1 MITNFQKQSRK
12 DDVKLLVWIVVG
24 FLFIAWFCSPPG
36 NKLLQLCFWGNNTK
50 YFITKLS
57 VIIVLL
63 SIYFIEIMLFI
74 LQKCIQINQ
83 WL

>member
-36 NKLLQLCFWGNNTK
+36 NKLLQLCFWGNNTGRDK
-50 YFITKLS
+50 HPFRYYNVDVK
-57 VIIVLL
+57 
-63 SIYFIEIMLFI
+63 
-74 LQKCIQINQ
+74 
-83 WL
+83 

>member
-36 NKLLQLCFWGNNTK
+36 NKLLQLCFWGNNTISSLN
-50 YFITKLS
+50 FS

-83 WL
+83 RL

>member
-50 YFITKLS
+50 YFITKLFS
-57 VIIVLL
+57 D
-63 SIYFIEIMLFI
+63 I

-83 WL
+83 RL